1 MNILDWYQ
9 QVNNVFNSIYQAQL
23 TLLIIFV
30 CNNQFFYTL
39 MYVNQ
44 SPYRNVPYQNIPTT
58 TIYVDPNKYQQPNIQ
73 QPIRYQQSPS
83 TDYGYRDSQLQ
94 HQFQDLAK
102 KYQDLQN
109 ENNQLLRQLSDRP
122 QIGQTELLNQKLQHY
137 AIENDKLRQQL
148 TYTYELQ
155 EKLTLVTNQLEKVN
169 EALMLSNQENQ
180 HLCQQIAEYKNQQT
194 YVYQLNSTI
203 QTQEI
208 QLQQKQDQFR
218 NLQQEID
225 YYQQIFSQ
233 KGQEIQQTQLEI
245 NRVIGQN
252 QVLQQEL
259 EQQKRNCLKL
269 KQEIVALQ
277 VEQNSFMQLRH
288 ENMQLH
294 EKNQELLRNFEQ
306 QKALNQNLIM
316 ELNKSQQIDS
326 YIDQLIDQLN
336 EQRSKIEYASSKI
349 QDQANKINELE
360 FIANEKAQLDSQ
372 NYNIVE
378 NDYNKLNELLKQK
391 QIELDVNK
399 NTNMQYSQRLQQNQM
414 NNVLINE
421 LKLEIEQ
428 WKSKQS
434 RMEQVF
440 NDGKKEDQ
448 FKLKCLQEQ
457 NTQLTQIT
465 AELQDKLQHKD
476 TELQQQGI
484 ILQDTLKRL
493 REKEQIINYNSSK
506 PNVDQEEVQALKNRI
521 KLLELNDEKNYS
533 LQKEIQRLNAQT
545 ASLRQELATYKNRH
559 HDYQFMDEQ
568 FQKSNKQIQEL
579 KSHIVTL
586 QK

>member
-1 MNILDWYQ
+1 
-9 QVNNVFNSIYQAQL
+9 
-23 TLLIIFV
+23 
-30 CNNQFFYTL
+30 
-39 MYVNQ
+39 MYLNQ
-44 SPYRNVPYQNIPTT
+44 SPYRNVPHQNIPTT
-58 TIYVDPNKYQQPNIQ
+58 TIYVDPNKYQQPIIQ

-94 HQFQDLAK
+94 HQYQDLAK
-102 KYQDLQN
+102 KYQDLQS

-137 AIENDKLRQQL
+137 AIENEKLRQQL
-148 TYTYELQ
+148 AYTYELQ

-194 YVYQLNSTI
+194 YVHQLNSTI

-208 QLQQKQDQFR
+208 QLQQKQEQYR

-225 YYQQIFSQ
+225 YYQQIFQ
-233 KGQEIQQTQLEI
+233 QRAQETQQAQLEI

-252 QVLQQEL
+252 QVYIIRIRIAEKKLFEIKIRDCCFVSRTEQFLCNQE
-259 EQQKRNCLKL
+259 
-269 KQEIVALQ
+269 
-277 VEQNSFMQLRH
+277 H

-336 EQRSKIEYASSKI
+336 EQRSKIEYASARI

-360 FIANEKAQLDSQ
+360 FIANEKSQLDVQYNHLKQ
-372 NYNIVE
+372 NYNIIE

-391 QIELDVNK
+391 QIELEVNK
-399 NTNMQYSQRLQQNQM
+399 NTNMQYSQRIQQNQM

-440 NDGKKEDQ
+440 NDSKKEDQ
-448 FKLKCLQEQ
+448 FKQKCLQEQ
-457 NTQLTQIT
+457 NAQLTSIT
-465 AELQDKLQHKD
+465 AELQDKLQQKEAD
-476 TELQQQGI
+476 LQQQNI
-484 ILQDTLKRL
+484 MFQDTLKKL
-493 REKEQIINYNSSK
+493 REKEQIIAYQSNK
-506 PNVDQEEVQALKNRI
+506 PNVDLEEVQALKNRI

-545 ASLRQELATYKNRH
+545 ASLRQELATYKNKH

-568 FQKSNKQIQEL
+568 YQRSNKQIQEL